1 MDELSGTENR
11 IAVERM
17 RYNDS
22 VRDYNITVRTF
33 PGNIVAG
40 MFGYKVATEYFKAE
54 EKAKTVPEVIYFSPA
69 RSL

>member
-22 VRDYNITVRTF
+22 VRDYNITVRSF
-33 PGNIVAG
+33 PGNFVAG
-40 MFGYKVATEYFKAE
+40 MFGYKPATEYFKAE
-54 EKAKTVPEVIYFSPA
+54 EKAKTVPEVKF
-69 RSL
+69 